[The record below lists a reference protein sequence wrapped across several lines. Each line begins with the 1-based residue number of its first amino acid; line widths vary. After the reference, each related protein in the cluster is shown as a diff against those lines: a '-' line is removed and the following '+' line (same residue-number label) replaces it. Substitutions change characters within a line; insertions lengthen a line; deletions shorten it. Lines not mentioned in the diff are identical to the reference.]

1 MMEIITVPIVL
12 VVASY
17 IIRRLVGR
25 LVWNRIAAIVQESQF
40 GLTILVLVIP
50 TLASLILVVQGPT
63 TAEALNDHTT
73 AVIQL
78 MTTFIANHIISFGFG
93 AVAAI
98 IGGLIVATLVKP
110 FMDAFD
116 R

>member
-1 MMEIITVPIVL
+1 MEIVAVPIVL

-17 IIRRLVGR
+17 VIRRLFGR

-40 GLTILVLVIP
+40 GLTILVLVVLTFAP
-50 TLASLILVVQGPT
+50 LILFVKGPT

-98 IGGLIVATLVKP
+98 IGGLIVAALVKP
-110 FMDAFD
+110 FMDAFN

>member
-1 MMEIITVPIVL
+1 MEIVAVPIVL

-17 IIRRLVGR
+17 VIRRLLGR
-25 LVWNRIAAIVQESQF
+25 LVWNRISAIVQDSQI
-40 GLTILVLVIP
+40 GLMILVLAIP
-50 TLASLILVVQGPT
+50 PFASLILVVQGPT
-63 TAEALNDHTT
+63 TAVALNDHTA